1 MSAAELDL
9 LARIHVKMGCYDL
22 AKQRWEDAIKTGE
35 RTADF
40 EECIKVLEN
49 FQEYK
54 RQLWI
59 WRVRLCMHFAAILL
73 TIWLLLRLGLFST
86 FLTK

>member
-1 MSAAELDL
+1 LSP
-9 LARIHVKMGCYDL
+9 
-22 AKQRWEDAIKTGE
+22 IKTGE

-49 FQEYK
+49 FQDYK

-59 WRVRLCMHFAAILL
+59 WRVRLCMHFTAILL